1 VGVGLP
7 SAAAADH
14 HGASLLRPSSEI
26 SKDDEGGKST
36 FVFSN
41 LSSWY
46 SPLYPIAS
54 TSPYKTRQNNR
65 VTCHCHLVGWLWSLD
80 RKIERG

>member
-1 VGVGLP
+1 MCVGLP

-14 HGASLLRPSSEI
+14 RGASLLRPSSEI

-54 TSPYKTRQNNR
+54 TSPYKTRR
-65 VTCHCHLVGWLWSLD
+65 TIGLPVTAIWLDGFGVWTG
-80 RKIERG
+80 K